1 MTGTID
7 ITDRYGYQGIVRLR
21 VFDVAD
27 LRAEWS
33 LWDHFSVETKL
44 KATRLLEAK
53 RQIVVENQVLD
64 NFYILVNKNLDRN
77 TANDGLDASHVAIGD
92 TATSLSAT
100 ADTMNNEVYRTLV
113 GQSDTSGTDL
123 ITSSLIGQAEAVG
136 EDIKEV
142 SLAPGPDPSTDSILT
157 HTALPSGSQV
167 TNKSSGEAVTIDYT
181 LLG

>member
-33 LWDHFSVETKL
+33 LWDHFSDTTKL
-44 KATRLLEAK
+44 RATRLLEAK
-53 RQIVVENQVLD
+53 QQVVVENQILN
-64 NFYILVNKNLDRN
+64 NFYTSVNKHLDRN
-77 TANDGLDASHVAIGD
+77 DTGSGLSASHIAIGD
-92 TATSLSAT
+92 NSTSVSAT

-113 GQSDTSGTDL
+113 GQTDQSGTDL

-142 SLAPGPDPSTDSILT
+142 ALAPGPDPTTDSILT

-181 LLG
+181 LIG